1 MQLSKKETALHQFFA
16 IFLKSTL
23 IFEHFQKKIT
33 LVANVSLKLRTAKD
47 VL

>member
-1 MQLSKKETALHQFFA
+1 MQLSKKETAVYQFFA